1 MSQETS
7 IKPDLPPQRTA
18 YQDSRNESMQLQEGS
33 SASRSNA
40 EIHDR
45 TGLYISIL
53 ALALAAIAL
62 GLWLNQSQAVEAR
75 VSAAVAN
82 AKTDMQQRIAD
93 AKADMQQQISD
104 AKAMAHASDTNSRI
118 AIDNVQQLQVQ
129 LAAKGIKVTIN

>member
-1 MSQETS
+1 
-7 IKPDLPPQRTA
+7 
-18 YQDSRNESMQLQEGS
+18 MQLQEGS